1 MRHYT
6 GSIEVICG
14 SMFSGKSSELAR
26 RLKLSVIAK
35 QNVQAFKPKIDIRYS
50 KNNVV
55 SHDGTEFSAQS
66 IESASDILNL
76 MDKSTTVI
84 GVDEAQFLD
93 EKIIEVVEKLADKG
107 IRVIIAGLDT
117 DFRGEPFGPMP
128 ELLAR
133 AEKVDKYRAICTVCG
148 DEACRT
154 QRIIDGEPADYHSP
168 IIEVGAKEMYE
179 ARCRKHHQVPNKP
192 K

>member
-107 IRVIIAGLDT
+107 IRRHYCRVGYRFQGRAFWPHAGVIG
-117 DFRGEPFGPMP
+117 
-128 ELLAR
+128 
-133 AEKVDKYRAICTVCG
+133 
-148 DEACRT
+148 AC
-154 QRIIDGEPADYHSP
+154 
-168 IIEVGAKEMYE
+168 
-179 ARCRKHHQVPNKP
+179 
-192 K
+192 